1 MKVRTK
7 LGLLLFVVVA
17 TFIAGLIGISAYD
30 HYRFR
35 QIATVREQERR
46 GSFDDVI
53 RFWREPLEI
62 FVQYYSVW
70 DDMVAAIRNR
80 TPGWEANNLGDTVL
94 TSYRA
99 HAVWAYHPDG
109 TIAFTRNLLYSD
121 KLAEVPLPP
130 GAMRQLLDQA
140 HRVHFFAETPVGL
153 MEIEGATVHASRDSA
168 RAEPSGGYLFVG
180 RLWSNAEIGD
190 IALFTGNKIQ
200 LMPPEGTVPVAP
212 PAARNP
218 VVSFRYN
225 LPGWDGRPLAVL
237 AVRNESPIVEQL
249 MRSSDRLL
257 VGLICFAVILLV
269 TLLAALTGW
278 ITRPLKALSDG
289 LKTQGAGGLPR
300 LQPKGD
306 EFGELARM
314 MGSFFE
320 QRQSLLREMNDRRL
334 AEEALHESEER
345 LRQSQKMEAVG
356 RLAGGI
362 AHDFNNLLTAIVG
375 YAELIGRRTAERST
389 REEAGLIRKAGE
401 QAADLTKQLLAFSR
415 KQILK
420 PRVLDLNALVEDMQK
435 LLRRVIGEK
444 IELHFEAAVDEARV
458 FADPTQLEQ
467 VLLNLAVNA
476 RDAMPR
482 GGRLTMRTARVTIS
496 EETETGA
503 ETLLPGSY
511 ITLVVQDTGCG
522 MDAETQARIFEPFFT
537 TKGMTEGTGLGLST
551 VYGIVNQS
559 GGVILVESRPNE
571 GAKFTV
577 YLPQAREEIEPAR
590 PAVPVLELSNRS
602 ETILVVED
610 EEIVRD
616 LVCAVL
622 SAEGY
627 DVLCAE
633 DGFEALRLAK
643 ACDKPIDLLLTDVI
657 MPQMTGPEVAREL
670 LRKSPDTK
678 VLFVSG
684 YSQADISKDGV
695 LSAGVNLLPK
705 PFTADVLGRRVREV
719 LDGVEEPVAVGGG

>member
-1 MKVRTK
+1 LKVRTK

-30 HYRFR
+30 HYKFHE
-35 QIATVREQERR
+35 IAVAREEERR

-53 RFWREPLEI
+53 RYWREPLEI

-70 DDMVAAIRNR
+70 DDMVAAIQKP
-80 TPGWEANNLGDTVL
+80 TPGWSDGNLSDTVL

-99 HAVWAYHPDG
+99 HAVWAYHPDA

-121 KLAEVPLPP
+121 KLSEVPLPP

-140 HRVHFFAETPVGL
+140 HRIHFFAETPVGL
-153 MEIEGATVHASRDSA
+153 MEIEGATVHGSRDSA
-168 RAEPSGGYLFVG
+168 RAEPPSGYLFVG

-200 LMPPEGTVPVAP
+200 LVPPDSAAP
-212 PAARNP
+212 APRLPARNS

-237 AVRNESPIVEQL
+237 DVRNESPVVEQL
-249 MRSSDRLL
+249 MRSSNRLL
-257 VGLICFAVILLV
+257 FGLVCFAVVLFL
-269 TLLAALTGW
+269 TLLWALTGW
-278 ITRPLKALSDG
+278 VTLPLKALSVG
-289 LKTQGAGGLPR
+289 LKSQGAGGLPR
-300 LQPKGD
+300 LQPKSD

-362 AHDFNNLLTAIVG
+362 AHDFNNLLTAIIG
-375 YAELIGRRTAERST
+375 YAELIARRTSESFT

-415 KQILK
+415 KQILQ
-420 PRVLDLNALVEDMQK
+420 PRVLDLNVLVEDMQK

-444 IELHFEAAVDEARV
+444 IELHFDAQVDEARV

-482 GGRLTMRTARVTIS
+482 GGLLTMRTAVVTLNEES
-496 EETETGA
+496 ESGTET
-503 ETLLPGSY
+503 LMPGPY
-511 ITLVVQDTGCG
+511 VTLVVQDTGCG

-537 TKGMTEGTGLGLST
+537 TKDMSEGTGLGLAT
-551 VYGIVNQS
+551 VYGIINQS
-559 GGVILVESRPNE
+559 GGAIVVDSRPNE

-577 YLPQAREEIEPAR
+577 YLPQATEALEPAR
-590 PAVPVLELSNRS
+590 PAAPPLEPST
-602 ETILVVED
+602 EAATILVVED
-610 EEIVRD
+610 ELIVRE

-622 SAEGY
+622 SSQGY

-643 ACDKPIDLLLTDVI
+643 DANKPIDLLLSDVI
-657 MPQMTGPEVAREL
+657 MPGMTGPEVAREL
-670 LRKSPDTK
+670 LVFSPETK

-695 LSAGVNLLPK
+695 LSPGVNLLPK

-719 LDGVEEPVAVGGG
+719 LESAEEPVAAGR